1 MKIHLAASL
10 VFLSLIAAPAFGE
23 SLETDNIVQAAI
35 GDFNKDGAPDLV
47 LLTRGT
53 EDMDLLFFL
62 RDRERDYLKPAG
74 MALNKVWGQIG
85 PDAFYGQEPELK
97 AMANGSIQITTRN
110 DSIGRNRWSQTLTLA
125 YRNTDFIVAGFTYSY
140 HDTLDLAASGD
151 CDLNV
156 LTGKGIANKADGK
169 DGMIK
174 LTITTKPDFVPFKDW
189 PNDGGMAACG
199 IES

>member
-1 MKIHLAASL
+1 MRMLLSAGL
-10 VFLSLIAAPAFGE
+10 VLLCTVTAPALAG

-62 RDRERDYLKPAG
+62 RDKERDYLKPAG
-74 MALNKVWGQIG
+74 VALNKVWGQIG
-85 PDAFYGQEPELK
+85 PDAFYGQEPILE
-97 AMANGSIQITTRN
+97 AMANGSIKITTRN

-174 LTITTKPDFVPFKDW
+174 LKITAKPDFVPFKDW
-189 PNDGGMAACG
+189 PSDGGMKACG
-199 IES
+199 IEG